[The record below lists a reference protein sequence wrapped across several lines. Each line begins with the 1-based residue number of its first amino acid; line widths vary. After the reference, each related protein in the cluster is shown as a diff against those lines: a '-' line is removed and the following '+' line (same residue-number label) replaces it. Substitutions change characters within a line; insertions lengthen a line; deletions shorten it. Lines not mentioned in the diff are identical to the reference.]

1 VFLGAE
7 HPRKLRERLAFGN
20 RRQSGGLSAAGQQ
33 SAPRYAGQLEAGL
46 DAGERDNPGDV
57 QTADF
62 IGAILEGRQPVSQ
75 AYQALQVI
83 EIVDAIYR
91 SAEAGAA
98 VQLNGAAKG

>member
-1 VFLGAE
+1 
-7 HPRKLRERLAFGN
+7 
-20 RRQSGGLSAAGQQ
+20 
-33 SAPRYAGQLEAGL
+33 
-46 DAGERDNPGDV
+46 V

-62 IGAILEGRQPVSQ
+62 VGAILEGRQPVSQ
-75 AYQALQVI
+75 AYQALQVT